1 MHQILLES
9 EKFVNYYAI
18 FISRESS
25 TFFADYITSKEWRN
39 NYGIR
44 IINAEFQDDLSCVL
58 IPNNLNYKL
67 FESELF
73 SFKRTHKNK
82 FVKNSEFWAQR
93 NVGYENK
100 HWTFFI

>member
-25 TFFADYITSKEWRN
+25 YTFADYISDKEWRT

-44 IINAEFQDDLSCVL
+44 IINAEFQQDLSCIL
-58 IPNNLNYKL
+58 IPNNLDYKL
-67 FESELF
+67 FESDLLK
-73 SFKRTHKNK
+73 FKRNNKNK
-82 FVKNSEFWAQR
+82 VVKNSEFWGQN

-100 HWTFFI
+100 HWTFYI

>member
-25 TFFADYITSKEWRN
+25 YTFADYISGKEWRT

-44 IINAEFQDDLSCVL
+44 IINAEFQQDLSCIL
-58 IPNNLNYKL
+58 IPNNLDYKL
-67 FESELF
+67 FESDLLK
-73 SFKRTHKNK
+73 FKRNNKNK
-82 FVKNSEFWAQR
+82 VVKNSEFWGQN

-100 HWTFFI
+100 HWTFHI

>member
-1 MHQILLES
+1 MHKILLES
-9 EKFVNYYAI
+9 KKFHSYYAI

-25 TFFADYITSKEWRN
+25 IFFADYIKHKEWN
-39 NYGIR
+39 NNHGIR
-44 IINAEFQDDLSCVL
+44 IINAEFQDNLSCIL

-73 SFKRTHKNK
+73 VFKKTHKNK
-82 FVKNSEFWAQR
+82 SVKNSEFWGQN

-100 HWTFFI
+100 HWTFHI

>member
-9 EKFVNYYAI
+9 QKFVNYYAI

-25 TFFADYITSKEWRN
+25 FVFSDYITSKKWRT

-44 IINAEFQDDLSCVL
+44 IINAEFQNDLSCIL
-58 IPNNLNYKL
+58 IPNNVDYKL
-67 FESELF
+67 FETELL

-82 FVKNSEFWAQR
+82 AVKNSGFWGQK

>member
-18 FISRESS
+18 FINREASEL
-25 TFFADYITSKEWRN
+25 FKQFLEDKKWNI

-44 IINAEFQDDLSCVL
+44 IINAEFDQNISCIL
-58 IPNNLNYKL
+58 IPKSLDYKL

-73 SFKRTHKNK
+73 KFKRNHKNK
-82 FVKNSEFWAQR
+82 LVKNSEFWGQN
-93 NVGYENK
+93 NVGYQNK